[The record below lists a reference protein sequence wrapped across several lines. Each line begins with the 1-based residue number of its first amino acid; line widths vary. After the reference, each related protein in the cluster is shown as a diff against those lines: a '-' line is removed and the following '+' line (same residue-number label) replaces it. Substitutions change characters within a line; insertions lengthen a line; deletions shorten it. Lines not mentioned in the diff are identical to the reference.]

1 MPRSSSLLVVAAF
14 CLSVVLG
21 FPGCESLAR
30 TQGRFPAMIVA
41 GEGALKGKTS
51 EPERGPLLLPGSLA
65 EPNGTP
71 LIRFGYRNPWT
82 GKLVNAPVQKTDE
95 SQGKGARNHDPSS
108 ATSSQRGGG
117 LFGLDEWDGEGLYIV
132 IDVGPAL
139 RDPSLG
145 SGSSTGANPSGSPGT
160 YSYNQR
166 LVAIAE
172 TLVIAADYNGETYW
186 RHLAA
191 FLKTYEASKA
201 ATTAATGAGAAA
213 AFIAPPLSASL
224 TGGALLVDAFVGEY
238 TSGLEINNYA
248 ALREA
253 TSIYRKALR
262 HQILKTAREASAE
275 DGGLTEVLA
284 LAHEYAFSYS
294 IQGTIAASQRQTAEL
309 KTFLDGQ
316 VSDWSD
322 AFGGKSGDK
331 GGAERTEGNGDPV
344 ATDGSA
350 Q

>member
-1 MPRSSSLLVVAAF
+1 MLRSNSLLVVAAF

-21 FPGCESLAR
+21 FAGCESLAR

-41 GEGALKGKTS
+41 GEGALEGKTS
-51 EPERGPLLLPGSLA
+51 KPAQGPLMLPASCRA
-65 EPNGTP
+65 PNGTP

-82 GKLVNAPVQKTDE
+82 GKLVNAPVQRPGE
-95 SQGKGARNHDPSS
+95 SQGKGAQNGDPSS
-108 ATSSQRGGG
+108 ATSAPRGGG

-145 SGSSTGANPSGSPGT
+145 SGSSTSSSGAAKPQ

-262 HQILKTAREASAE
+262 QQLLETAKTASAE
-275 DGGLTEVLA
+275 AGGLAEVLA

-309 KTFLDGQ
+309 KTLLEGKG
-316 VSDWSD
+316 SAWSG
-322 AFGGKSGDK
+322 AFRDKSGDK
-331 GGAERTEGNGDPV
+331 GGVERTEGNGNTA
-344 ATDGSA
+344 ATDGPA